1 MAINLTTSQL
11 AALEALA
18 ELRHFTKA
26 AVRLG
31 ITQSAL
37 SQQIKSLEQSVGLAL
52 INRDTRPLTMTHVG
66 ERILVRA
73 RLILQQT
80 RSIEEELLETESLKQ
95 GSLSFGVIPTI
106 APYLTSRILPP
117 FIAAHPEIQ
126 LNIHEDTT
134 KELARKVH
142 QGHID
147 LAITS
152 DLESLDKS
160 IASNFEQIP
169 LFKEKL
175 YVVSPSQ
182 SSMEEKTYFL
192 TLKDGHCLRDQT
204 LAHCDP
210 SVENRIVC
218 DQIATLLSL
227 VKSGV
232 GSAVIPSMAIPNPL
246 PSSIKIEEIHDASR
260 AVQIITRPSNHPN
273 PATKAFIKS
282 LSNTLENLK

>member
-26 AVRLG
+26 AERLG

-52 INRDTRPLTMTHVG
+52 INRDTRPLTMTHIG
-66 ERILVRA
+66 ERLLVRA

-80 RSIEEELLETESLKQ
+80 RSIEAELLETESLKH

-117 FIAAHPEIQ
+117 FIAAHPDIQ

-175 YVVSPSQ
+175 YVASPTQ
-182 SSMEEKTYFL
+182 VTLEGEPYVL

-210 SVENRIVC
+210 SVEHRIVC

-227 VKSGV
+227 VKSGI
-232 GSAVIPSMAIPNPL
+232 GTAIIPSMAIPTPL
-246 PSSIKIEEIHDASR
+246 PPSMTVEEIQGASR
-260 AVQIITRPSNHPN
+260 AVQIITRPSTHPN
-273 PATKAFIKS
+273 PATKVFIES
-282 LSNTLENLK
+282 LSNTLNRVK